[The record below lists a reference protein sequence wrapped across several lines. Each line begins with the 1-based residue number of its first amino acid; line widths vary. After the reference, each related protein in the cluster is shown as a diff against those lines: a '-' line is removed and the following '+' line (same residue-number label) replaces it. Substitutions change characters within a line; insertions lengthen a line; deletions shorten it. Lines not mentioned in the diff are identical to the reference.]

1 MRKSHTNIVKFLN
14 LLPEIS
20 LYAQTDGA
28 DNNKTPT
35 HLQIDATKL
44 NKCPRVNGLPVS
56 VNLNK
61 QYNNKFVIFFN
72 IKFFRLRK
80 FLK

>member
-20 LYAQTDGA
+20 PYAQTD
-28 DNNKTPT
+28 
-35 HLQIDATKL
+35 
-44 NKCPRVNGLPVS
+44 GLPVS

-61 QYNNKFVIFFN
+61 LYNNKFVIFFN

>member
-20 LYAQTDGA
+20 PYAQTDGA

-35 HLQIDATKL
+35 HVQIDANQAKQMSESEWTAS
-44 NKCPRVNGLPVS
+44 KCKS
-56 VNLNK
+56 
-61 QYNNKFVIFFN
+61 
-72 IKFFRLRK
+72 
-80 FLK
+80 

>member
-20 LYAQTDGA
+20 PYAQTDGA

-35 HLQIDATKL
+35 HLQIDANQAKQMSESEWTAS
-44 NKCPRVNGLPVS
+44 KC
-56 VNLNK
+56 
-61 QYNNKFVIFFN
+61 
-72 IKFFRLRK
+72 
-80 FLK
+80 